1 MSLFRTIVFVAA
13 VAGGLAGLALTALQ
27 HIGTVPLILKAET
40 YENAKNAQAP
50 APGAGAS
57 QNHGANTAAQSHED
71 EGWSPDDGIQRIAFT
86 ALANVVGGIGLALLL
101 VALSEIA
108 GGIANWRQGIF
119 WGLGGFAAFTLA
131 PSLSMPPELPAMPAA
146 DLIARQIWWVATV
159 ALTAGGLALLA
170 FRRALWA
177 AALGVALIVAPHVI
191 GAPRPDSF
199 ATPIPHDLA
208 QGFVVSVVISSLVFW
223 VLLGGFSGYVRS
235 RITAAS

>member
-13 VAGGLAGLALTALQ
+13 VAGGLAGLALTAIQ
-27 HIGTVPLILKAET
+27 HISAVPLILKAET
-40 YENAKNAQAP
+40 YEKAKEAQAP
-50 APGAGAS
+50 APGASATRD
-57 QNHGANTAAQSHED
+57 HGATAAAHDD
-71 EGWSPDDGIQRIAFT
+71 EGWSPADGIERIAFT

-131 PSLSMPPELPAMPAA
+131 PSLSMPPELPAMPTA
-146 DLIARQIWWVATV
+146 DLMARQIWWIATV

-177 AALGVALIVAPHVI
+177 AVLAIALIVAPHVV
-191 GAPRPDSF
+191 GVPKPESF
-199 ATPIPHDLA
+199 ETPIPHDLA
-208 QGFVVSVVISSLVFW
+208 QGFVVSVVISSFVFW

-235 RITAAS
+235 RMTAAP